1 LSFAHIALE
10 VPMSNGSS
18 NLEPE
23 KPKPEKTGAF
33 QPEPPGNSPVGPEK
47 TTRIFGSGWTGE
59 PGAHP
64 WLELCTFYLNYVYL
78 TPKLPRWIINN
89 VWGLCHYDNTIWVNI
104 SGRYR
109 YWSL

>member
-1 LSFAHIALE
+1 VNGTYNLTSGLSHC
-10 VPMSNGSS
+10 G
-18 NLEPE
+18 
-23 KPKPEKTGAF
+23 KPRAS
-33 QPEPPGNSPVGPEK
+33 QPEAPGNSQVGPEK
-47 TTRIFGSGWTGE
+47 TTRIFRISCSGWTGE

-78 TPKLPRWIINN
+78 TLKLPRWIINN

-109 YWSL
+109 Y